1 MLWLTPL
8 GRFSS
13 SKNIHHMV
21 NDEITT
27 GAEEVSPVTPT
38 PEETPEVEAPE
49 VTETPEGEAVEV
61 AAV

>member
-1 MLWLTPL
+1 
-8 GRFSS
+8 
-13 SKNIHHMV
+13 MV